1 MAKDCPKCGAISSDE
16 VQRCDCGYN
25 YATGMLRR
33 ETNEV
38 DRGFGRIEGGQTYK
52 FGWFVAWSG
61 FHGQGQRAPSRAP
74 RITSQVAR
82 ADDPA
87 DAPAAS
93 RPGIGQD
100 RSPGWREGDQR

>member
-1 MAKDCPKCGAISSDE
+1 MAKDCPKCGVISSDE
-16 VQRCDCGYN
+16 AQRCDCGYN

-61 FHGQGQRAPSRAP
+61 FSSAVNPQLI
-74 RITSQVAR
+74 RIWETCL
-82 ADDPA
+82 
-87 DAPAAS
+87 
-93 RPGIGQD
+93 
-100 RSPGWREGDQR
+100 